1 MNHLAGFFLVLA
13 ILVHSTALV
22 ADETLSARI
31 DQIIAA
37 KAGGVFADKTS
48 DDEFLRRVYLD
59 LAGRIPSLNETKSFL
74 ADRDA
79 AKRTAVVD
87 RLLASPDYA
96 RRMTEL
102 FHVML
107 MERLGDH
114 DEWTRYLT
122 DSFQTNKPWDQMV
135 KEMVNPDADSE
146 SLRGAAFF
154 LSKRLE
160 NYGQNPVDYPGLVR
174 DVGRLFLGV
183 DVQCAQCHDHLFIAD
198 YKQEDYQGL
207 FAFLG
212 QATLRQD
219 VKFPAVAENLVTQK
233 VAFKSVFVQ
242 VEKAIGPRLPRGSE
256 VDIPTFAK
264 GEEYASPP
272 DKKKRLPGVPKFSP
286 LKILSEQLPRGENE
300 LFKRNIANRLWWVLM
315 GRGLVHPLDLQ
326 HSDNPASHPE
336 LLELLSNELA
346 AHRFDIKWLLREIAL
361 SETYQRS
368 SQLPE
373 GTAEIPAAGYGV
385 FLEKP
390 LSAEQIV
397 ISVVQA
403 TGGEDS
409 VVSATNAAGSVSKE
423 LRDRFL
429 KAFANPP
436 REPEGEHAPALK
448 SALFL
453 MNDKEVIDWFK
464 PTGGNLI
471 DRLSKQLDDAQ
482 LAQELY
488 LAILSR
494 RPTAE
499 EATDV
504 GKYLTDHQQRRDI
517 AIGQLAWSLLAS
529 IEFSVN
535 H

>member
-1 MNHLAGFFLVLA
+1 MIRFATLLVLLPVA
-13 ILVHSTALV
+13 LHSVTYAEGQLL
-22 ADETLSARI
+22 ASRI
-31 DQIIAA
+31 DDLIAA
-37 KAGGVFADKTS
+37 KAGGTTADKTS

-59 LAGRIPSLNETKSFL
+59 LAGRIPSLSELRSFL
-74 ADRDA
+74 SDSNP
-79 AKRTAVVD
+79 AKRTAVID
-87 RLLASPDYA
+87 RLLANPEYA

-114 DEWTRYLT
+114 EEWTKYLT
-122 DSFQTNKPWDQMV
+122 DSFQANKPWDQMV
-135 KEMVNPDADSE
+135 KEMLNPNAESE

-219 VKFPAVAENLVTQK
+219 VKFPAVAENLLTQK

-256 VDIPTFAK
+256 VDIPSFAK
-264 GEEYASPP
+264 GEEYATPP
-272 DKKKRLPGVPKFSP
+272 NKKNKQPGVPKFSP

-300 LFKRNIANRLWWVLM
+300 MFKRNIANRLWWVLM
-315 GRGLVHPLDLQ
+315 GRGLVHPLDLH

-336 LLELLSNELA
+336 LLALLSDELA
-346 AHRFDIKWLLREIAL
+346 AHHFDMKWLLREIAL
-361 SETYQRS
+361 SDTYQRS

-373 GTAEIPAAGYGV
+373 GSAEIPAASYRA

-397 ISVVQA
+397 ISVAQA
-403 TGGEDS
+403 TAGENPIDAAANASGG
-409 VVSATNAAGSVSKE
+409 VSKE

-436 REPEGEHAPALK
+436 REPEGDHAPSLK

-453 MNDKEVIDWFK
+453 MNDKEVLERFK

-471 DRLSKQLDDAQ
+471 DRLSQQSEVPK
-482 LAQELY
+482 LAEELF
-488 LAILSR
+488 LAVLSR

-499 EATDV
+499 EVTDV
-504 GKYLTDHQQRRDI
+504 DKYLADHHEHRDV

>member
-1 MNHLAGFFLVLA
+1 MTRFATFLVLLHVA
-13 ILVHSTALV
+13 LHSATYGEDKSLAGKI
-22 ADETLSARI
+22 DEL
-31 DQIIAA
+31 IAA
-37 KAGGVFADKTS
+37 KAGGTTAAKTS

-59 LAGRIPSLNETKSFL
+59 LAGRIPSLNEATSFL
-74 ADRDA
+74 SDSDP

-87 RLLASPDYA
+87 RLLASPEYA
-96 RRMTEL
+96 RRMAEQ

-114 DEWTRYLT
+114 DEWTKYLT
-122 DSFQTNKPWDQMV
+122 DSFQANKPWDQMV
-135 KEMVNPDADSE
+135 KEMVNPDANNE
-146 SLRGAAFF
+146 NLRGAAFF

-212 QATLRQD
+212 QLTLRQD
-219 VKFPAVAENLVTQK
+219 VKYPAVAENLVTQK
-233 VAFKSVFVQ
+233 VPFKSVFVQ
-242 VEKAIGPRLPRGSE
+242 VEKSIGPRLPRGSE

-264 GEEYASPP
+264 GEEYTTLP
-272 DKKKRLPGVPKFSP
+272 DKKNKQPGVPKFSP

-315 GRGLVHPLDLQ
+315 GRGLVHPLDLH

-336 LLELLSNELA
+336 LLELLANELA
-346 AHRFDIKWLLREIAL
+346 AHHFDIKWLLREIAL

-368 SQLPE
+368 SQLPD
-373 GTAEIPAAGYGV
+373 GVAEVPAASFRV

-390 LSAEQIV
+390 LSAEQLLL
-397 ISVVQA
+397 SVLQA
-403 TGGEDS
+403 TGGEDP
-409 VVSATNAAGSVSKE
+409 VVSDKQSGSVSKE

-453 MNDKEVIDWFK
+453 MNDKEVLDRFK
-464 PTGGNLI
+464 PAGGNLVE
-471 DRLSKQLDDAQ
+471 RLSKQTEVAK
-482 LAQELY
+482 LADELY
-488 LAILSR
+488 LCVLSR
-494 RPTAE
+494 RPSVE
-499 EATDV
+499 ETTEV
-504 GKYLTDHQQRRDI
+504 EKYLAAHPDRRDV